1 MNRTKEEVRDTQP
14 RAPIIL
20 PVCGGEGGGACLRVP
35 GDLAGLGGAADG
47 DGVDGGGV
55 AVAVAVVLV
64 SAGQGT

>member
-1 MNRTKEEVRDTQP
+1 MVSDRTMSNY
-14 RAPIIL
+14 IL
-20 PVCGGEGGGACLRVP
+20 PVRGGEGGGACLRVP

-64 SAGQGT
+64 SASSQGTQN